1 MAPKATDP
9 KKSRDAR
16 AKKFLLVMVPVL
28 IALVAWQGPKVL
40 NQVRGEAPAEAAPA
54 SPSNEASS
62 GTEVPGTGSAAAPSE
77 AVPGAEEPA
86 DGAALPVANQQA
98 LPDTD
103 QPPSADEGQLIY
115 FSRFEARDPF
125 VQLVD
130 PEDEGATEEPSVS
143 TPTTDSS
150 SPPPST
156 PPSSGS
162 TGGTGGDTGTVDD
175 GGDTAA
181 TEVKIA
187 VNGRV
192 TTLVVGDTFPE
203 NDAAFTV
210 VSISGDTAE
219 IGLASGSFATG
230 QQTITLKVG
239 EPVTLIS
246 QPDGARFT
254 LKLISTK

>member
-1 MAPKATDP
+1 M
-9 KKSRDAR
+9 
-16 AKKFLLVMVPVL
+16 
-28 IALVAWQGPKVL
+28 
-40 NQVRGEAPAEAAPA
+40 
-54 SPSNEASS
+54 
-62 GTEVPGTGSAAAPSE
+62 
-77 AVPGAEEPA
+77 
-86 DGAALPVANQQA
+86 
-98 LPDTD
+98 
-103 QPPSADEGQLIY
+103 
-115 FSRFEARDPF
+115 
-125 VQLVD
+125 QLVEPD
-130 PEDEGATEEPSVS
+130 DEGATEEPSVS
-143 TPTTDSS
+143 TPTTGSS
-150 SPPPST
+150 SPTPST

-162 TGGTGGDTGTVDD
+162 TGGTGGETGSVDD

-181 TEVKIA
+181 TEVKVA

-192 TTLVVGDTFPE
+192 TTLVVGDSFPE